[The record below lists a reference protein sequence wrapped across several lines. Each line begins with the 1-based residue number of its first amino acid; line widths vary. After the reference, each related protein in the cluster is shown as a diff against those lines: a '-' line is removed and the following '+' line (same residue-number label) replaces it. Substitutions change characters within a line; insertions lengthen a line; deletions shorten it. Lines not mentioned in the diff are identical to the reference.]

1 MWGKLDYKYA
11 NDKKYSKARNN
22 WNYEGEYRAAGYG
35 KCNLKYSAPKK
46 ITVIFQY
53 GSNYSYYFIMKELS
67 EEFEKQFTRL
77 GENIKK
83 CINLS
88 FLIEKEIKRIDKK
101 EMKLQKSY
109 LTN

>member
-1 MWGKLDYKYA
+1 
-11 NDKKYSKARNN
+11 
-22 WNYEGEYRAAGYG
+22 
-35 KCNLKYSAPKK
+35 
-46 ITVIFQY
+46 
-53 GSNYSYYFIMKELS
+53 MKELS

>member
-1 MWGKLDYKYA
+1 
-11 NDKKYSKARNN
+11 
-22 WNYEGEYRAAGYG
+22 
-35 KCNLKYSAPKK
+35 
-46 ITVIFQY
+46 
-53 GSNYSYYFIMKELS
+53 MKELS

-101 EMKLQKSY
+101 RDEITKIISYKLKLENKLQKLY